1 MSPVSFMAVSLVETD
16 CGLALLRL
24 LSRGHAVVAEL
35 QRCSE
40 TLPAAIRGE
49 GEVAKRLSPVL
60 PDFAVFR
67 REGAVEKVAGTPELI
82 ELDEESREINADP
95 AERLFRVLSAIRK
108 YFADLAKL
116 LEDIDVGV
124 FVGQSHES
132 ILRDSAGA
140 VLLPEAIA
148 LLGTMILI
156 VDERISGPCRERALV
171 LFYRCTAGTSR
182 ESDDFADVCRLFKS
196 TARPERDIELAGRRP
211 GYPESYFARF
221 PLHEDAVRLVL
232 GKLQTGDI
240 YEASR
245 HYPLPEHRSHGLSAQ
260 AGMLY
265 VLLFFQA
272 KTLES
277 DAIAMREIVDRHFGD
292 VWVVA
297 YALGYTAD
305 LLLMWAPY
313 PAARQALSNAITAG
327 TVRQLQ
333 DQHLDRLS
341 KTRSKLEE
349 YLVEGVLTED
359 YVSSKVSQ
367 LVSVLREANTSIR
380 WLLLQ
385 PTTLDSKIQVVCNS
399 SAKMKEQLLGT
410 LVDTALLEDKI
421 KAILVPL
428 VARRDAD
435 WARQK
440 EEAAQ
445 AMDDLAVFFSGQHAL
460 RRNVRNSELEEFFRN
475 LQQRIE
481 ELSFQ
486 TQEDLLALGRK
497 VGQINKALEE
507 VALFHEVSQQP
518 QILHFLSD
526 ARQLLQRMLRTASL
540 SSDVLETIETVADL
554 SYAWRALSTYKE
566 AMGNLLSASPDS
578 VKGLRA
584 LFLKLASILE
594 APLRRIRQAGN
605 SSHASLVSGY
615 YSNRLVE
622 FMRSVLQEIPCLI
635 FRLLGQLSTLES
647 AQLPKSLPSRIS
659 LVELQSYAEKCEKA
673 SSEVGILTQRIALLM
688 RGIRETDVAL
698 LGAVLV
704 DPRAVLLDGLR
715 REAARRIESLLA
727 SLSWPSASSRQDAE
741 APLQQMAAQA
751 FKLRRSFEHVQDYLG
766 VSAQQLWRQE
776 FGRVVRYLLHM
787 EEHLL
792 LRRRPAPPES
802 SPHHDASVPIKFPD
816 ISNGPLGCSFISRTL
831 SMLSE
836 LTDPKSTSGGF
847 HHDWRKCDSS
857 GVGTLDSLLLEL
869 LMEAMG
875 PPGIAAISRMLALRA
890 AGRVRK
896 AVSGCAVLLANAEVQ
911 QLAAKAKSS
920 LQTTRSAAEVLRT
933 SASLLSTQVGPLGAA
948 LASVGQAL
956 LVRRRLAAQLRLHS
970 SLDASLV
977 SESVA
982 VLDGNVLFEVLDD
995 TDETEAQDG
1004 ELPSLWDFVGDGKA
1018 ASPEETQLRFRRKL
1032 ARMGELPGFADP
1044 LRQLMQ
1050 VVPEGS
1056 APSDMDMLI
1065 ALALVQYATSVSPAA
1080 ASRKSQKWPTAWSGK
1095 PVPSASPGGFR
1106 QEAHVSLGA
1115 GLAALL
1121 QQLPRRILQGTFQI
1135 CGLYL
1140 QSICWDDNS
1149 QAWAEGAVMIQILAN
1164 CLELLGFPRV
1174 HLAEFV
1180 PQGLL
1185 DLWQTD

>member
-1 MSPVSFMAVSLVETD
+1 MLSKHGRAELIRKNAYQKVNLLVYVADSELYRFTYERCQWENFMAVSLVETD

-35 QRCSE
+35 QRCAE

-49 GEVAKRLSPVL
+49 GELAKRLSPVL

-67 REGAVEKVAGTPELI
+67 REGGVEKVAGTPELI
-82 ELDEESREINADP
+82 ELDEESRELNADP
-95 AERLFRVLSAIRK
+95 ADRLFRVLSAIRK

-116 LEDIDVGV
+116 LEDIDAGV

-132 ILRDSAGA
+132 ILRDADGLC
-140 VLLPEAIA
+140 LLPEAVA
-148 LLGTMILI
+148 LLGTMLLI

-196 TARPERDIELAGRRP
+196 TARPADTDLASRRP

-221 PLHEDAVRLVL
+221 PLNQDAIRLLL
-232 GKLQTGDI
+232 GKLQTGDV

-265 VLLFFQA
+265 VVLFFQV

-277 DAIAMREIVDRHFGD
+277 DGIAMREIVDRHFGD

-333 DQHLDRLS
+333 EQHLDRLS

-359 YVSSKVSQ
+359 YVSNKASQ
-367 LVSVLREANTSIR
+367 LVNALREANTSIR

-385 PTTLDSKIQVVCNS
+385 PTTMDSKLQVVCNS

-435 WARQK
+435 WSRLK
-440 EEAAQ
+440 DEAAQ
-445 AMDDLAVFFSGQHAL
+445 AMDDLAVYFSGQHAL
-460 RRNVRNSELEEFFRN
+460 RRNVRNAELEDFFRA

-481 ELSFQ
+481 DLSFQ
-486 TQEDLLALGRK
+486 SQEDLLALGRK
-497 VGQINKALEE
+497 VAQINKALEE

-526 ARQLLQRMLRTASL
+526 ARQLLQRMLRTANL

-554 SYAWRALSTYKE
+554 SYAWRALGTYKE
-566 AMGNLLSASPDS
+566 AMGNLLAASPDS

-594 APLRRIRQAGN
+594 TPLRRIKQAGN

-615 YSNRLVE
+615 YSARLVE
-622 FMRSVLQEIPCLI
+622 FMRSVLQEIPRLI
-635 FRLLGQLSTLES
+635 FHLLGQLSTLES

-659 LVELQSYAEKCEKA
+659 LVELQSYAQKCEKA
-673 SSEVGILTQRIALLM
+673 SHEVGILTQRIALLM

-704 DPRAVLLDGLR
+704 EPREVLLDGLR
-715 REAARRIESLLA
+715 RELARRIESLLA
-727 SLSWPSASSRQDAE
+727 SLSWPCGSSGREDAE
-741 APLQQMAAQA
+741 GQLQQVAAQA

-787 EEHLL
+787 EQHLL
-792 LRRRPAPPES
+792 LRRRPAPAES
-802 SPHHDASVPIKFPD
+802 SPHHDPSVPIKFPD
-816 ISNGPLGCSFISRTL
+816 ISNGSLGGSFISRML
-831 SMLSE
+831 SMLLE
-836 LTDPKSTSGGF
+836 LTDPKSTMGGF
-847 HHDWRKCDSS
+847 HHDWR
-857 GVGTLDSLLLEL
+857 
-869 LMEAMG
+869 
-875 PPGIAAISRMLALRA
+875 
-890 AGRVRK
+890 
-896 AVSGCAVLLANAEVQ
+896 
-911 QLAAKAKSS
+911 S
-920 LQTTRSAAEVLRT
+920 LQTGAPVQGSVKLRI
-933 SASLLSTQVGPLGAA
+933 SLQFILYRLLTVNKPRMITNEIPGAFM
-948 LASVGQAL
+948 
-956 LVRRRLAAQLRLHS
+956 
-970 SLDASLV
+970 
-977 SESVA
+977 
-982 VLDGNVLFEVLDD
+982 N
-995 TDETEAQDG
+995 
-1004 ELPSLWDFVGDGKA
+1004 
-1018 ASPEETQLRFRRKL
+1018 
-1032 ARMGELPGFADP
+1032 
-1044 LRQLMQ
+1044 
-1050 VVPEGS
+1050 
-1056 APSDMDMLI
+1056 
-1065 ALALVQYATSVSPAA
+1065 
-1080 ASRKSQKWPTAWSGK
+1080 
-1095 PVPSASPGGFR
+1095 
-1106 QEAHVSLGA
+1106 
-1115 GLAALL
+1115 
-1121 QQLPRRILQGTFQI
+1121 
-1135 CGLYL
+1135 
-1140 QSICWDDNS
+1140 
-1149 QAWAEGAVMIQILAN
+1149 
-1164 CLELLGFPRV
+1164 
-1174 HLAEFV
+1174 
-1180 PQGLL
+1180 
-1185 DLWQTD
+1185 

>member
-727 SLSWPSASSRQDAE
+727 SLCWPSASSRQDAE

-875 PPGIAAISRMLALRA
+875 PPGIAAISRMPGPWCNMEQSSDLAGFFCMPQVGFA
-890 AGRVRK
+890 SGWAG
-896 AVSGCAVLLANAEVQ
+896 AQGATGFNP
-911 QLAAKAKSS
+911 
-920 LQTTRSAAEVLRT
+920 
-933 SASLLSTQVGPLGAA
+933 LST
-948 LASVGQAL
+948 
-956 LVRRRLAAQLRLHS
+956 
-970 SLDASLV
+970 
-977 SESVA
+977 
-982 VLDGNVLFEVLDD
+982 
-995 TDETEAQDG
+995 
-1004 ELPSLWDFVGDGKA
+1004 
-1018 ASPEETQLRFRRKL
+1018 
-1032 ARMGELPGFADP
+1032 
-1044 LRQLMQ
+1044 
-1050 VVPEGS
+1050 
-1056 APSDMDMLI
+1056 
-1065 ALALVQYATSVSPAA
+1065 
-1080 ASRKSQKWPTAWSGK
+1080 
-1095 PVPSASPGGFR
+1095 
-1106 QEAHVSLGA
+1106 
-1115 GLAALL
+1115 
-1121 QQLPRRILQGTFQI
+1121 
-1135 CGLYL
+1135 
-1140 QSICWDDNS
+1140 
-1149 QAWAEGAVMIQILAN
+1149 
-1164 CLELLGFPRV
+1164 
-1174 HLAEFV
+1174 
-1180 PQGLL
+1180 
-1185 DLWQTD
+1185 

>member
-1 MSPVSFMAVSLVETD
+1 MAVSLVETD

-35 QRCSE
+35 QRCAE

-116 LEDIDVGV
+116 LDDIDVGV

-333 DQHLDRLS
+333 EQHLDRLS

-435 WARQK
+435 WARLK

-460 RRNVRNSELEEFFRN
+460 RRNVRNSELEEFFRS

-566 AMGNLLSASPDS
+566 AMGNLLAASPDS

-615 YSNRLVE
+615 YSSRLVE

-715 REAARRIESLLA
+715 REVARRIESLLA
-727 SLSWPSASSRQDAE
+727 SLSWPSPSSRQDAE

-816 ISNGPLGCSFISRTL
+816 ISNGPSGCSFISRTL

-857 GVGTLDSLLLEL
+857 NGVATLDSLLLEL
-869 LMEAMG
+869 LMEALG

-890 AGRVRK
+890 AGRLRK

-911 QLAAKAKSS
+911 QLATKAKSA
-920 LQTTRSAAEVLRT
+920 LQTTRPAAEVLRT
-933 SASLLSTQVGPLGAA
+933 SAGLLSTQVGPLGAA

-995 TDETEAQDG
+995 ADETEVQDG
-1004 ELPSLWDFVGDGKA
+1004 ELPSLWDFVGDGKG

-1056 APSDMDMLI
+1056 APSDMDMLM
-1065 ALALVQYATSVSPAA
+1065 ALALVQYTTSVSPAA
-1080 ASRKSQKWPTAWSGK
+1080 ASRKSQKRPTAWSGK
-1095 PVPSASPGGFR
+1095 VPSASPGGFR

-1140 QSICWDDNS
+1140 QSMCSGDDNG
-1149 QAWAEGAVMIQILAN
+1149 QAWADGAVMIQILSN
-1164 CLELLGFPRV
+1164 CLETGAQWKLLQLMLDDISDLSRRV
-1174 HLAEFV
+1174 LRD
-1180 PQGLL
+1180 GT
-1185 DLWQTD
+1185 W